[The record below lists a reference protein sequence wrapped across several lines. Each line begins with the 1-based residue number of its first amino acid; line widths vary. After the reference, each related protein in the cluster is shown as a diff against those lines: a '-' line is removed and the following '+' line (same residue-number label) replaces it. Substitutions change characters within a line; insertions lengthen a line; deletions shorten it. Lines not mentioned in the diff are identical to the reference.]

1 MPVVRKTQI
10 ENLAQ
15 MSGEELERFIA
26 NLPAGKEDI
35 EELFD
40 YLEDTLERRDCNHS
54 LRYSMQ
60 FIMEHRLNFPKV
72 SGWLSSNAASCDCEV
87 LQRIMPEWRKVFG

>member
-60 FIMEHRLNFPKV
+60 FIMENRLNFPKV